1 MKAVQR
7 VLGYALAAMTLG
19 VYVDLFDGDLGVLAQ
34 RLDSVAWL
42 HSM

>member
-1 MKAVQR
+1 MLGRASAAVALD
-7 VLGYALAAMTLG
+7 VYA
-19 VYVDLFDGDLGVLAQ
+19 DLFDGDLDVLAQ